1 MRNPFR
7 RNQPARR
14 QSSRPNPVV
23 SRPSGTPIEPVASA
37 LSLNTQGHIAYGIG
51 GGLAVDTVDGS
62 LGVNVGGFT
71 VDTPSYD
78 SGSSYCA
85 PSSDSGSSYSSSSYD
100 SGSSYSSSDSGSSY
114 SSCD

>member
-14 QSSRPNPVV
+14 STSRPNPVIA
-23 SRPSGTPIEPVASA
+23 RPSGTPIEPVASA

-78 SGSSYCA
+78 SSPSYCA
-85 PSSDSGSSYSSSSYD
+85 PSSD

-114 SSCD
+114 SSSDSGSSYSGGCD